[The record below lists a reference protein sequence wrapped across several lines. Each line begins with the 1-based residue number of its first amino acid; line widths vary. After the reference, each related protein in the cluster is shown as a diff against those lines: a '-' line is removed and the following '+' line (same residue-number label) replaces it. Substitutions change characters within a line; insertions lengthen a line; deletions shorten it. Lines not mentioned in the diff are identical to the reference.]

1 MICGGCSAGG
11 SAAST
16 ASSMRRPRV
25 ARYVGNSTLV
35 TVPTVAVVSVSLN
48 SKPLHV
54 CRSFPLHAD
63 IFDPGTCR
71 PAPHAGHE
79 LFQRPDVAFS
89 DDLDATVGY
98 VARPSGH
105 PPPLSLLQGEE
116 PKPHP
121 LHATA
126 DPQVAAGGRLRN
138 IRLASVIHWPF
149 PIAAGV
155 GGRSRPAL
163 RSQTFLMLPSRTPWP
178 IPRLR

>member
-1 MICGGCSAGG
+1 MWQVGRPRRVSELSIAGR
-11 SAAST
+11 SSWMREYVWMSST
-16 ASSMRRPRV
+16 AQATGNT
-25 ARYVGNSTLV
+25 ARGFPPQASALV
-35 TVPTVAVVSVSLN
+35 TVPTVAMVSVSLN
-48 SKPLHV
+48 SKPLHIR
-54 CRSFPLHAD
+54 RSFPLHAD

-121 LHATA
+121 LHAPA
-126 DPQVAAGGRLRN
+126 DPEVAAGPRLRDA
-138 IRLASVIHWPF
+138 RLASVIHWRF
-149 PIAAGV
+149 PIV
-155 GGRSRPAL
+155 P
-163 RSQTFLMLPSRTPWP
+163 
-178 IPRLR
+178 